1 MKNKLKLLIGEFAIY
16 NEEGGLLHPLSF
28 FNKDDDITAD
38 IMKAVPVI
46 IENSNRFFLLKKDLI
61 AFFEE
66 GKLLFGEYY
75 DYISTRGYE
84 KVDIYPSL
92 ETDMDENKL
101 EEIRRNVEMQALDF
115 FIDNITKFGGM

>member
-1 MKNKLKLLIGEFAIY
+1 MKKKLKLLVGEFAIY

-28 FNKDDDITAD
+28 FNEDDMTAD

-66 GKLLFGEYY
+66 GELLFGEYY

-92 ETDMDENKL
+92 ETDIDENKL

-115 FIDNITKFGGM
+115 FIDNIIKFGGM

>member
-1 MKNKLKLLIGEFAIY
+1 MKKRLKLLIGKFAIY

-28 FNKDDDITAD
+28 FNEDDDITAD
-38 IMKAVPVI
+38 KMKAVPVI
-46 IENSNRFFLLKKDLI
+46 IENSNNRFFLLKKDLI

-92 ETDMDENKL
+92 ETDIDENKL
-101 EEIRRNVEMQALDF
+101 EETRKNGEMQALDF
-115 FIDNITKFGGM
+115 FIDNIIK

>member
-1 MKNKLKLLIGEFAIY
+1 MKKKLKLLIGKLAIY
-16 NEEGGLLHPLSF
+16 NEEGRLLHPLSF
-28 FNKDDDITAD
+28 FNDEDDKTVD
-38 IMKAVPVI
+38 IMNAIPVI
-46 IENSNRFFLLKKDLI
+46 IEDNSNRFFLLKKDLI
-61 AFFEE
+61 VFFEE
-66 GKLLFGEYY
+66 GKILFGEYY

-115 FIDNITKFGGM
+115 FIDNIIK

>member
-1 MKNKLKLLIGEFAIY
+1 MKKKTKLLVGEFAIY

-28 FNKDDDITAD
+28 FNEDDMTAD
-38 IMKAVPVI
+38 IMKAIPVI

-66 GKLLFGEYY
+66 GELLFGEYY
-75 DYISTRGYE
+75 DQISTRGYE

-92 ETDMDENKL
+92 ETDIDENKL

-115 FIDNITKFGGM
+115 FIDNIIKFGGM

>member
-1 MKNKLKLLIGEFAIY
+1 MKKKIKLLIGKFAIY

-28 FNKDDDITAD
+28 FINEDDITAD

-46 IENSNRFFLLKKDLI
+46 IDLGNRFFLLKKDLI

-66 GKLLFGEYY
+66 GELLFGEYY

-92 ETDMDENKL
+92 ETDMAADKL
-101 EEIRRNVEMQALDF
+101 EEIRSNVEMQALDF
-115 FIDNITKFGGM
+115 FIDNIIKFGGM

>member
-1 MKNKLKLLIGEFAIY
+1 MKKKTKLLIGEFAIY
-16 NEEGGLLHPLSF
+16 NEEGNLLHPLSF
-28 FNKDDDITAD
+28 FNEDDMTAD

-46 IENSNRFFLLKKDLI
+46 IEDSNRFFLLKEDLI

-66 GKLLFGEYY
+66 GELLFGEYY

-92 ETDMDENKL
+92 ETDIAADKL

-115 FIDNITKFGGM
+115 FIDNIIKFGGM

>member
-1 MKNKLKLLIGEFAIY
+1 MKKKKLLVGEFAIY

-28 FNKDDDITAD
+28 FNNEDDKTAD

-46 IENSNRFFLLKKDLI
+46 IENSNNRFFLLKKDLI

-66 GKLLFGEYY
+66 GELLFGEYY

-115 FIDNITKFGGM
+115 FIDNIIK

>member
-1 MKNKLKLLIGEFAIY
+1 MKKKLKLLVGEFAIY

-28 FNKDDDITAD
+28 FNEDDMTAD

-66 GKLLFGEYY
+66 GELLFGEYY

-92 ETDMDENKL
+92 ETDIDKNKL

-115 FIDNITKFGGM
+115 FIDNIIKFGGM

>member
-1 MKNKLKLLIGEFAIY
+1 MKKKLKLRVGEFGIY

-28 FNKDDDITAD
+28 FNDEDDMTAD

-46 IENSNRFFLLKKDLI
+46 IENSNRFFLIKKDLI

-84 KVDIYPSL
+84 NVDIYL
-92 ETDMDENKL
+92 NLKTDMDENKL

-115 FIDNITKFGGM
+115 FIDNIIKFGGM

>member
-1 MKNKLKLLIGEFAIY
+1 MKKKTKLLIGEFAIY
-16 NEEGGLLHPLSF
+16 NEEGNLLHPLSF
-28 FNKDDDITAD
+28 FNEDDMTVD
-38 IMKAVPVI
+38 IMNAIPVI
-46 IENSNRFFLLKKDLI
+46 IEDNSNRFFLLKEDLI
-61 AFFEE
+61 AFFKE

-92 ETDMDENKL
+92 ETDIAADKL

-115 FIDNITKFGGM
+115 FDNIIKFGGM

>member
-1 MKNKLKLLIGEFAIY
+1 MKKKLKLRVGEFGIY

-28 FNKDDDITAD
+28 FNDEDDMTAD

-66 GKLLFGEYY
+66 GELLFGEYY

-92 ETDMDENKL
+92 ETDIAADKF

-115 FIDNITKFGGM
+115 FIDNIIK

>member
-46 IENSNRFFLLKKDLI
+46 IENSNRFFLLKKATILCSYK
-61 AFFEE
+61 E
-66 GKLLFGEYY
+66 
-75 DYISTRGYE
+75 
-84 KVDIYPSL
+84 
-92 ETDMDENKL
+92 
-101 EEIRRNVEMQALDF
+101 
-115 FIDNITKFGGM
+115 

>member
-1 MKNKLKLLIGEFAIY
+1 MKKKLKLLIGEFAIY
-16 NEEGGLLHPLSF
+16 NEEGSLLHPLSF
-28 FNKDDDITAD
+28 FNDEDNITAD

-46 IENSNRFFLLKKDLI
+46 IENSNRFFLLKKDLLV
-61 AFFEE
+61 FFKE

-92 ETDMDENKL
+92 ETDIDENKL
-101 EEIRRNVEMQALDF
+101 EEIQRNVEMQALDF
-115 FIDNITKFGGM
+115 FIDNIIK

>member
-1 MKNKLKLLIGEFAIY
+1 MKKKIKLLIGKFAIY

-28 FNKDDDITAD
+28 FNDEDDITAD

-92 ETDMDENKL
+92 ETDIAADKL

-115 FIDNITKFGGM
+115 FIDNIIKFGGM

>member
-1 MKNKLKLLIGEFAIY
+1 MKKKKLLVGEFAIY

-28 FNKDDDITAD
+28 FINEDDITAD

-66 GKLLFGEYY
+66 GELLFGEYY

-92 ETDMDENKL
+92 ETNIDENKL

-115 FIDNITKFGGM
+115 FIDNIIKFGGM

>member
-1 MKNKLKLLIGEFAIY
+1 MKNKIKLLIGKFAIY

-28 FNKDDDITAD
+28 FNEDDMTAD

-92 ETDMDENKL
+92 ETDIAADKL

-115 FIDNITKFGGM
+115 FIDNIIK

>member
-1 MKNKLKLLIGEFAIY
+1 MLPLTRYYLLFNTTDTNISSLI
-16 NEEGGLLHPLSF
+16 SF
-28 FNKDDDITAD
+28 
-38 IMKAVPVI
+38 
-46 IENSNRFFLLKKDLI
+46 LKKDLI

-92 ETDMDENKL
+92 ETDIAADKL
-101 EEIRRNVEMQALDF
+101 EEIRNNVEMQALDF
-115 FIDNITKFGGM
+115 FIDNIIKFGGM

>member
-1 MKNKLKLLIGEFAIY
+1 MKNKLKLLVGKFAIY

-28 FNKDDDITAD
+28 FNNEDDITAD

-46 IENSNRFFLLKKDLI
+46 IENSNNRFFLLKKDLI

-92 ETDMDENKL
+92 ETDMAADKL

-115 FIDNITKFGGM
+115 FIDNIIK

>member
-1 MKNKLKLLIGEFAIY
+1 MKKKTKLLIGEFAIY
-16 NEEGGLLHPLSF
+16 NEEGNLLHPLSF
-28 FNKDDDITAD
+28 FNEDDMTAD

-46 IENSNRFFLLKKDLI
+46 IEDSNRFFLLKEDLI

-66 GKLLFGEYY
+66 GELLFGEYY

-92 ETDMDENKL
+92 ETDIAADKL

-115 FIDNITKFGGM
+115 FIDNIIK

>member
-1 MKNKLKLLIGEFAIY
+1 MKNKLKLLVGKFAIY
-16 NEEGGLLHPLSF
+16 NEEGGLLHPLAF

-66 GKLLFGEYY
+66 GELLFGEYY

-84 KVDIYPSL
+84 KVDIYPNL

-115 FIDNITKFGGM
+115 FIDNIIKYGGI

>member
-66 GKLLFGEYY
+66 GELLFGEYY

-101 EEIRRNVEMQALDF
+101 EEIRSNVEMQALDF
-115 FIDNITKFGGM
+115 FIDNVIKFGGM

>member
-1 MKNKLKLLIGEFAIY
+1 MKKKLKLLVGEFAIY

-28 FNKDDDITAD
+28 FNEDDMTAD

-46 IENSNRFFLLKKDLI
+46 IENSNRFFLLKKDLL

-66 GKLLFGEYY
+66 GELLFGEYY

-92 ETDMDENKL
+92 ETDIDENKL

-115 FIDNITKFGGM
+115 FIDNIIK

>member
-1 MKNKLKLLIGEFAIY
+1 MKKKIKLLIGEFAIY
-16 NEEGGLLHPLSF
+16 NEEGSLLHPLSF
-28 FNKDDDITAD
+28 FNDEDDITAD

-46 IENSNRFFLLKKDLI
+46 IENSNRFRFFLLKKDLI
-61 AFFEE
+61 VFFEE
-66 GKLLFGEYY
+66 GELLFGEYY

-115 FIDNITKFGGM
+115 FIDNIIK

>member
-1 MKNKLKLLIGEFAIY
+1 MKKKIKLLIGKFAIY

-28 FNKDDDITAD
+28 FNNEDDITAD

-46 IENSNRFFLLKKDLI
+46 IENSNNRFFLLKKDLI

-66 GKLLFGEYY
+66 GELLFGEYY

-92 ETDMDENKL
+92 ETDMAADKL

-115 FIDNITKFGGM
+115 FIDNIIK

>member
-1 MKNKLKLLIGEFAIY
+1 MKKKLKLLVGEFAIY
-16 NEEGGLLHPLSF
+16 NEEGGLLYPLSF
-28 FNKDDDITAD
+28 FNEDDMTAD

-66 GKLLFGEYY
+66 GELLFGEYY

-92 ETDMDENKL
+92 ETDIDENKL

-115 FIDNITKFGGM
+115 FIDNIIKFGGM

>member
-1 MKNKLKLLIGEFAIY
+1 MKNKLKLLVGKFAIY

-46 IENSNRFFLLKKDLI
+46 IENSNRFFFFFNYLI
-61 AFFEE
+61 AIFEE
-66 GKLLFGEYY
+66 GELLFGEYY

-84 KVDIYPSL
+84 KVDIYPNL

-115 FIDNITKFGGM
+115 FIDNIIK